1 MEQSHS
7 TERMYDDLTSANIH
21 ISSISW
27 IFLNQL
33 LLEVFSKGE
42 KKDRCNSQ
50 RVIKAHMSKTVYF

>member
-33 LLEVFSKGE
+33 LLEVFSKGG
-42 KKDRCNSQ
+42 KKGQ
-50 RVIKAHMSKTVYF
+50 M

>member
-27 IFLNQL
+27 IFFKSASVRSVQQGGK
-33 LLEVFSKGE
+33 KG
-42 KKDRCNSQ
+42 Q
-50 RVIKAHMSKTVYF
+50 M

>member
-42 KKDRCNSQ
+42 KRTDIIPRELL
-50 RVIKAHMSKTVYF
+50 RRI